1 MEAEGD
7 KCNTNKDCASN
18 ICKMIYRGGNP
29 VGRRCL
35 TGSGGR
41 YTKSCKFPKDCQS
54 GVCEKIYDA
63 SGKYV
68 AKQCVKATPID
79 RDNPVDKLLGKTNS
93 YEKGGSYGVLNDHAI
108 KVEMGEK
115 GPITEVIVKVISV
128 VFDIFTAFVY
138 NFRQPS
144 YNLKEQGML
153 YSIFSS
159 IALNLFYG
167 ITNTIG
173 IGGDGNK
180 IPGGLISGPNK
191 NRLTEPGSEKCTAD
205 SRPIDMYYVR
215 TLMTVLFPPL
225 GVMMAKG
232 FTGMSYILLSCL
244 LTAMFYFPGL
254 IYSLSVINSS
264 KHALI
269 EKSERESGK
278 KVAQKNAKLKK

>member
-1 MEAEGD
+1 MEAEGE
-7 KCNTNKDCASN
+7 KCNTNKDCSSN
-18 ICKMIYRGGNP
+18 ICKMIYRSGNG

-35 TGSGGR
+35 MGSGGR
-41 YTKSCKFPKDCQS
+41 YTKNCRFPKDCQS
-54 GVCEKIYDA
+54 GICEKIYDA
-63 SGKYV
+63 GGKFV
-68 AKQCVKATPID
+68 AKRCIKAKPID
-79 RDNPVDKLLGKTNS
+79 RDNPMDKLLGKTSS
-93 YEKGGSYGVLNDHAI
+93 YEKGGSYGILNDHSI

-115 GPITEVIVKVISV
+115 GPVTEVIVKTISV

-138 NFRQPS
+138 NFRVPS

-153 YSIFSS
+153 YSIFASV
-159 IALNLFYG
+159 ALNIFYG

-180 IPGGLISGPNK
+180 IPGGLISGSNK
-191 NRLTEPGSEKCTAD
+191 NRLTEPDSEKCTVD
-205 SRPIDMYYVR
+205 SRPIDMYYIR

-225 GVMMAKG
+225 GVLMAKG

-244 LTAMFYFPGL
+244 LTALFYFPGL

-269 EKSERESGK
+269 EKSERENGK
-278 KVAQKNAKLKK
+278 KAAQKSKPE

>member
-18 ICKMIYRGGNP
+18 ICNMIYRSGNH

-35 TGSGGR
+35 IGSGGR
-41 YTKSCKFPKDCQS
+41 YTKSCSFPKDCQS

-68 AKQCVKATPID
+68 AKKCVKATPID
-79 RDNPVDKLLGKTNS
+79 RDNPFDKILGKTSS

-128 VFDIFTAFVY
+128 IFDIFTAFVY

-153 YSIFSS
+153 YSIFAN
-159 IALNLFYG
+159 IAFSLFYG

-191 NRLTEPGSEKCTAD
+191 NRLTEPGSEKCTVD
-205 SRPIDMYYVR
+205 SRPIDMYYIR
-215 TLMTVLFPPL
+215 TFMTVLFPPL

-278 KVAQKNAKLKK
+278 KIAQKNAKLKK